1 MTLKVTNE
9 LLCTISRA
17 EELGSCPGDSGGPL
31 TIYDKKIKR
40 FVLLGA
46 VRGSLD
52 FCNDLEFPSLFARL
66 EDYQI
71 LKFVRKKAFDQDIL
85 PPEGTKGETIPLLKH
100 HSHTFSCWLKAG

>member
-31 TIYDKKIKR
+31 TIYDKKIER

-46 VRGSLD
+46 VRGSLEY
-52 FCNDLEFPSLFARL
+52 CNDLEFPSLFARL

-71 LKFVRKKAFDQDIL
+71 LKFVRKKAFGEDIL
-85 PPEGTKGETIPLLKH
+85 PPEGTKGKRTLGCAPVPYIVG
-100 HSHTFSCWLKAG
+100 F